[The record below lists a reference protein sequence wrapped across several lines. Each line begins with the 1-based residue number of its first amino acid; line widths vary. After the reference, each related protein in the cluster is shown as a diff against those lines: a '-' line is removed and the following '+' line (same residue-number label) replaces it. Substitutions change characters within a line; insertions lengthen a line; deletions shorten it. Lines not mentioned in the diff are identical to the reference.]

1 MCLHLQMSLSK
12 EFDTAVLE
20 NLKEEKRTL
29 MLWQKVSKKL
39 KKKWWMQRGVGLQWT
54 YNCNDFE
61 M

>member
-1 MCLHLQMSLSK
+1 MSLSK

>member
-1 MCLHLQMSLSK
+1 MSLSK

-39 KKKWWMQRGVGLQWT
+39 KKKWWMQRGVELQWT